1 MTSSAAPVAHA
12 RCTRRRPGRRDSGGA
27 LPVRWS
33 VGYPD
38 RPRMPAAGLR
48 RPPSRSAR
56 TTWPLWG
63 SSLRAPSVAGDLPP
77 PHRQTG
83 FPQPVATL
91 LPPNRA
97 RQAYDLVARSLGRS
111 VAPRQQHQPSLRGA
125 ASSSAEHGQIRR
137 PIFVPRPGH
146 TVIYSPCARAGPAP
160 PQLYIKYM
168 PCSGQQARGAGARD
182 EKGQILFSPCWRGT
196 ASMHAH
202 KSGAPFCGCTRVS
215 CGRQAVAVLIE
226 GKRTAVLG

>member
-1 MTSSAAPVAHA
+1 MTSCAAPAAHA
-12 RCTRRRPGRRDSGGA
+12 GRTRRRPGRRDSAGA

-91 LPPNRA
+91 LPPNHA
-97 RQAYDLVARSLGRS
+97 RQAYDLAARSLGRS
-111 VAPRQQHQPSLRGA
+111 AAPRQQHQPSLRAA
-125 ASSSAEHGQIRR
+125 ASSSSDHGQISHR
-137 PIFVPRPGH
+137 IFVPRPGH
-146 TVIYSPCARAGPAP
+146 TVSPCLSDGILDFAAVTRRARMMGATRAP
-160 PQLYIKYM
+160 
-168 PCSGQQARGAGARD
+168 GVGAGVRVV
-182 EKGQILFSPCWRGT
+182 
-196 ASMHAH
+196 H
-202 KSGAPFCGCTRVS
+202 GAVTVS
-215 CGRQAVAVLIE
+215 QCVYLVAVEADRGRQQ
-226 GKRTAVLG
+226 

>member
-1 MTSSAAPVAHA
+1 MASGSSMTSCAAPAAHA
-12 RCTRRRPGRRDSGGA
+12 GRTRRRPGRRDSGGA

-91 LPPNRA
+91 LPPNHA
-97 RQAYDLVARSLGRS
+97 RQAYDPAARSLGRS
-111 VAPRQQHQPSLRGA
+111 AAPRQQHQPSLRAA
-125 ASSSAEHGQIRR
+125 ASSSAENGQISRR
-137 PIFVPRPGH
+137 IFVHRPGH
-146 TVIYSPCARAGPAP
+146 TVVARRTKKAAPLHFFIARA
-160 PQLYIKYM
+160 
-168 PCSGQQARGAGARD
+168 AR
-182 EKGQILFSPCWRGT
+182 S
-196 ASMHAH
+196 
-202 KSGAPFCGCTRVS
+202 
-215 CGRQAVAVLIE
+215 
-226 GKRTAVLG
+226 